1 MNKKKITSIILII
14 CLLIILIGC
23 LEKTNHKINFDGIT
37 LESNVVELANASM
50 NFKYNKT
57 NSTTR
62 VEVIYLFKNIANHI
76 IEKLNITI
84 NFFDKNNNLIASGG
98 PKYIR
103 NLPTGYTETY
113 AMEANKIIYE
123 GQKSNLIDHCIINA
137 KED

>member
-1 MNKKKITSIILII
+1 MNKKNVTSIILCIF
-14 CLLIILIGC
+14 LLIINVGC
-23 LEKTNHKINFDGIT
+23 LEKTNNKLNFDGIT

-50 NFKYNKT
+50 NFKNDKT

-76 IEKLNITI
+76 IGKLNITI

-103 NLPTGYTETY
+103 NLPIGYIETY
-113 AMEANKIIYE
+113 VMEANKIIYD
-123 GQKSNLIDHCIINA
+123 GPKSNLIDHCIINA
-137 KED
+137 IED